1 MTTAGQLA
9 RDIALGVVEANASE
23 SWKRDAREAV
33 AEVALREA
41 SFTSDAV
48 WLWLRLNSP
57 ARTHEHRALGAIMQW
72 AHKEGI
78 IEPTEAWVQSQSA
91 QQHARPLRVWRS
103 RIFKGVV

>member
-9 RDIALGVVEANASE
+9 RDVALHVVEANASE
-23 SWKRDAREAV
+23 SWKADAREAV
-33 AEVALREA
+33 FEVALYEA
-41 SFTSDAV
+41 AFTSDAV

-78 IEPTEAWVQSQSA
+78 IEPTEAWVQSPSA

-103 RIFKGVV
+103 VIFRGAM

>member
-9 RDIALGVVEANASE
+9 RDTALRVVDANASE
-23 SWKRDAREAV
+23 AWKRDAREAV
-33 AEVALREA
+33 VEVAMHEA
-41 SFTSDAV
+41 FLTSDAV

-103 RIFKGVV
+103 VIFREAP